1 MVDSGRVDDPRCV
14 LEALAVERRGGEV
27 QSLVVEGFRQLFLVE
42 VAADDRH
49 VVDRRD
55 GRDAQ
60 AAERSDQAASCG
72 LGERQVVDGRREDV
86 GDLLRDQLLGR
97 SHADVQRLVVRADRL
112 RRLLAERRV
121 RLVGDHE
128 VVRVARDLVVVPREP
143 RVRLDRDRVL
153 SRRLLATHDRVG
165 ETVAVALVGEV
176 AVELLNEEAAVREDQ
191 HAERARGFDEARGR
205 DRLAGRRRV
214 AEAETARRT
223 RIGPRVDVLVGV
235 LVGLALEQAEL
246 VLGLLLDRLRDL
258 DDRCVPVAVAV
269 LDLALV
275 RVQELGE
282 HPRERV
288 DLMAAELGL
297 AGRELRARL
306 DQHALEAEHQAVLD
320 LPGVRRRAPARRR
333 SRLSA
338 SSSARLR
345 AVPGASTSSASSSVC
360 RNASPAQSW
369 ALRAAAASSSPA
381 SCESM
386 R

>member
-72 LGERQVVDGRREDV
+72 LGERQVVDGRRENV

-165 ETVAVALVGEV
+165 ETIAVALLGEV

-223 RIGPRVDVLVGV
+223 RIRPRVDVLVGV

-246 VLGLLLDRLRDL
+246 VLRLLLDRLRDL

-288 DLMAAELGL
+288 DLMSAELGL

-306 DQHALEAEHQAVLD
+306 DQHALEAEHQPVLD
-320 LPGVRRRAPARRR
+320 LPGVRRSAQAVPDLGSAPRRARACGRSPARAPPRRPR
-333 SRLSA
+333 RCA
-338 SSSARLR
+338 GTLR
-345 AVPGASTSSASSSVC
+345 PPSPGPCALLQRAP
-360 RNASPAQSW
+360 RPPAANQ
-369 ALRAAAASSSPA
+369 
-381 SCESM
+381 
-386 R
+386 